1 MPNSIR
7 FATGTPD
14 APTTRILDWETLAT
28 EIHPDLVNARVM
40 LAYEKETKAGEAL
53 YQGDILSLRAA
64 DIAEN
69 DPFWRSN
76 AGEKMKER
84 GFDAFVLHLTKS
96 AQQPLNGIL
105 YAIKDSK
112 PVTDSMFYGYENELD
127 TRETDDIWKE
137 TDATILFI
145 HYALTKGATL
155 LGNDWEHADILAPF
169 IRKEN
174 P

>member
-1 MPNSIR
+1 MPNRIR

-14 APTTRILDWETLAT
+14 APTTRILDWNTLAT
-28 EIHPDLVNARVM
+28 DMHPDLVDARVM

-53 YQGDILSLRAA
+53 YQGDILSLNAA
-64 DIAEN
+64 DIPES

-76 AGEKMKER
+76 AGEKMKECE
-84 GFDAFVLHLTKS
+84 FDTFVLHLTKS

-105 YAIKDSK
+105 YAIKNGR
-112 PVTDSMFYGYENELD
+112 PVTDSMFYGYENEV
-127 TRETDDIWKE
+127 DIHEIDSVWKE

-145 HYALTKGATL
+145 HYILTKGATL